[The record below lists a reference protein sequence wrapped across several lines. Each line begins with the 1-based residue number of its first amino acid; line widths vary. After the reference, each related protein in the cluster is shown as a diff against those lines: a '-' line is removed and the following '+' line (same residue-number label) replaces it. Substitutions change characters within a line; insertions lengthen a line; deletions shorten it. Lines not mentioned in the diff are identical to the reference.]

1 MKLYVEITL
10 TKTEGPV
17 CDEEIVFDIVESEAL
32 DGITLYPQHPD
43 KDDESAYEIEKVLHL
58 TQVLTVAQIKD
69 GTGWTK
75 GAKFVQVA
83 R

>member
-17 CDEEIVFDIVESEAL
+17 CDEATVLEAIASDGL
-32 DGITLYPQHPD
+32 DGVTFYPQESDH
-43 KDDESAYEIEKVLHL
+43 DDESAYEVEQVELL
-58 TQVLTVAQIKD
+58 SQVLTVAQIKD